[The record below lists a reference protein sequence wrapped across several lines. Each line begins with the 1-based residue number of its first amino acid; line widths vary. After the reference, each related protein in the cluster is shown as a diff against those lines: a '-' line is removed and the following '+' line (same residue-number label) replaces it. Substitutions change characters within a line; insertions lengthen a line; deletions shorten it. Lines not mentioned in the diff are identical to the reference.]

1 MGIAR
6 AADMDSFFD
15 RALLE
20 ARRLGASDVHLKPG
34 LAPVLRIAGELR
46 TLSAGPHPL
55 PPLSREFL
63 HSLGMSLLNDRR
75 RETLERTG
83 DVIVAMATS
92 NGGRQRAHLF
102 HHRGGLSLSLRL
114 IPPEVPGFDK
124 LGLPPETREL
134 TDPLTDSGPG
144 LAIVASRPGNGKTT
158 TIASLVEDLVK
169 RRTCRVVTVEEPV
182 EYLLRDRDG
191 VVVQREVGT
200 DVPSTAAALRAISR
214 QDIDVLVVG
223 DIGDPEVAGLAIES
237 AENGRLVLAGMTA
250 GSAAQAIERLTA
262 TSDDGSRIPRARLA
276 AVLRGLLFQSLTS
289 VAPNRRRPT
298 GTLLRVT
305 DETRARLADETAPL
319 AGVALPGSLPFEP
332 PAEPPRRRRE
342 SEMRDGV
349 EDDAPGD

>member
-1 MGIAR
+1 
-6 AADMDSFFD
+6 MDSFFD

-46 TLSAGPHPL
+46 TLSVGPHPL

-63 HSLGMSLLNDRR
+63 HSLGLSLLNDRR

-102 HHRGGLSLSLRL
+102 HHRGGLSISLRL

-134 TDPLTDSGPG
+134 TDPGPG
-144 LAIVASRPGNGKTT
+144 LAIVASGPGNGRTT
-158 TIASLVEDLVK
+158 TLASLVEDLLK

-200 DVPSTAAALRAISR
+200 DVPSAAAALRALSR
-214 QDIDVLVVG
+214 QDVDVLVVG
-223 DIGDPEVAGLAIES
+223 DLGEPETAELATEAAES
-237 AENGRLVLAGMTA
+237 GRLVLGGMSAG
-250 GSAAQAIERLTA
+250 GVGQALERLLRPT
-262 TSDDGSRIPRARLA
+262 DEGVGLPRARLA
-276 AVLRGLLFQSLTS
+276 AVLRGLLFQRLTS
-289 VAPNRRRPT
+289 VAPNRRRPV

-305 DETRARLADETAPL
+305 PETRARLGEEAGPL
-319 AGVALPGSLPFEP
+319 AGVELPGSLAFQPPPEEP
-332 PAEPPRRRRE
+332 RKRRGGE
-342 SEMRDGV
+342 TRDGV
-349 EDDAPGD
+349 EDEAAGD

>member
-1 MGIAR
+1 
-6 AADMDSFFD
+6 MDSFFD

-46 TLSAGPHPL
+46 TLSVGPHPL

-83 DVIVAMATS
+83 DVVVAMATS
-92 NGGRQRAHLF
+92 NGGRQRAHIF
-102 HHRGGLSLSLRL
+102 HHRGGLSISLRL

-124 LGLPPETREL
+124 LGLPAETREL
-134 TDPLTDSGPG
+134 TDPLTEPGSG
-144 LAIVASRPGNGKTT
+144 LAIVASGPGNGKTT
-158 TIASLVEDLVK
+158 TLAALAEDLVK

-200 DVPSTAAALRAISR
+200 DVPSAAAALRALSR
-214 QDIDVLVVG
+214 QDVDVLVVG
-223 DIGDPEVAGLAIES
+223 DLGDPEAAELAIEA
-237 AENGRLVLAGMTA
+237 AESGRLVLGGMTA
-250 GSAAQAIERLTA
+250 GSVAQALERLIRPA
-262 TSDDGSRIPRARLA
+262 DEDHRIPRARLA
-276 AVLRGLLFQSLTS
+276 AALRGLLFQKLAS
-289 VAPNRRRPT
+289 VAPTRRRPA

-305 DETRARLADETAPL
+305 AETRARLADETTPL
-319 AGVALPGSLPFEP
+319 AGLELPGSLPFEP
-332 PAEPPRRRRE
+332 PAEPPRKRRGGE
-342 SEMRDGV
+342 TRDGV
-349 EDDAPGD
+349 EDEAAGD